1 MKQFLTALAIASA
14 VVLPARAATPV
25 PVVAAENFYGDIAKA
40 VGGSH
45 VSVTS
50 IMSNPDEDPHLF
62 EASPSVARNL
72 SAARLVVYNGIDYDP
87 WVAKLLDAASSPDR
101 VAIVAG
107 DIVGHKVGDNPHL
120 WYDPAT
126 MPAVAAAVAAKLA
139 AIDPANAADY
149 QANLARLDAD
159 LKKVADKAA
168 AIKAKFGG
176 AAVTATEPVYGYMA
190 AALGLQM
197 RNESFQLSVM
207 NDTEPSA
214 RDTAAME
221 SDLKGR
227 KVKVFFYN
235 SQVTDPLTSRLLAIA
250 NKAGVPVV
258 GVTETE
264 PKGKSFSAWMLSEL
278 EATEKALS
286 GPSS

>member
-72 SAARLVVYNGIDYDP
+72 SAARLVVYNGVDYDP

-126 MPAVAAAVAAKLA
+126 MPAVAAAIAARLA

-149 QANLARLDAD
+149 QANLARLDVD
-159 LKKVADKAA
+159 LKKVADKAT

-221 SDLKGR
+221 GDLKGR

>member
-72 SAARLVVYNGIDYDP
+72 SAARLVVYNGVDYDP

-126 MPAVAAAVAAKLA
+126 MPAVAAAIAARLA

-149 QANLARLDAD
+149 QANLARLDVD
-159 LKKVADKAA
+159 LKKVADKAT

-190 AALGLQM
+190 TALGLQM

>member
-1 MKQFLTALAIASA
+1 
-14 VVLPARAATPV
+14 VLPARAATPV

-72 SAARLVVYNGIDYDP
+72 SAARLVVYNGVDYDP

-126 MPAVAAAVAAKLA
+126 MPAVAAAIAAKLA

-221 SDLKGR
+221 GDLKGR

>member
-72 SAARLVVYNGIDYDP
+72 SAARLVVYNGVDYDP

-107 DIVGHKVGDNPHL
+107 DIVGHKIGDNPHL

-126 MPAVAAAVAAKLA
+126 MPAVAAAIATKLA